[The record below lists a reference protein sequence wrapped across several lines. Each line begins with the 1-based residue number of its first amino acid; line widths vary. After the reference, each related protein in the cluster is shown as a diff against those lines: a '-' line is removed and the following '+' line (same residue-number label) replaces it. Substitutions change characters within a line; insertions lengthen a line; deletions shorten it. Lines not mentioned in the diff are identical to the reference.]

1 LALLEVEGLT
11 KTFGSGDHAVP
22 AVRGVDVTIE
32 RGETVAL
39 VGESGCGKS
48 TTARVLAGLTG
59 ATSGRVRLDGDELDM
74 ASKKKDM
81 RRRVQMVFQ
90 HPEQSLNPMMKVDA
104 ALREPLKLLSRLT
117 GEEADQRIDEVIRA
131 VGLTPAYLQRRPGQM
146 SGGQQQRVAIARA
159 LVVRPELVILD
170 EPTASL
176 DQSIRA
182 RIISLLRA
190 LQEQFDVGYLF
201 ISHDLSVVRRIADR
215 VAVMYLGRIVEEAPT
230 KELFETPQ
238 HPYTQALLSAV
249 PVMDPRRARDREV
262 LPGETPSPSSL
273 PPGCAFQD
281 RCVLAADHC
290 RQQHPELL
298 PYHGSRHLVE
308 CHAVHAPPG
317 TWPVQVDEQ
326 EAG

>member
-1 LALLEVEGLT
+1 MALLEVADLV
-11 KTFGSGDHAVP
+11 KTYGAGRDAVP

-48 TTARVLAGLTG
+48 TTARVLAGLSG
-59 ATSGRVRLDGDELDM
+59 ATEGSVRLDGDELDM
-74 ASKKKDM
+74 TSAEKDM

-90 HPEQSLNPMMKVDA
+90 HPEQSLNPRMKVDA
-104 ALREPLKLLSRLT
+104 ALREPLKLLT
-117 GEEADQRIDEVIRA
+117 GTVGTEADERIEEVIRA
-131 VGLTPAYLQRRPGQM
+131 VGLSPAHLDRRPREM

-190 LQEQFDVGYLF
+190 LQERYDVGYLF

-215 VAVMYLGRIVEEAPT
+215 VAVMYLGRIVEQAAT
-230 KELFETPQ
+230 DELFAQPR
-238 HPYTQALLSAV
+238 HPYTRALLSAV
-249 PVMDPRRARDREV
+249 PVMDPRRSRERTV
-262 LPGETPSPSSL
+262 LPGETPSPSQL

-281 RCVLAADHC
+281 RCVLVADRC
-290 RQQHPELL
+290 RAEHPTLL
-298 PYHGSRHLVE
+298 PYHGSHHLVE
-308 CHAVHAPPG
+308 CHAVHAPEG
-317 TWPVQVDEQ
+317 TWPTRPNGEG
-326 EAG
+326 EA